1 MDEPWVLPVGAVN
14 TQICEMRIVS
24 SEVVFPKL
32 GFSMDEGVIA
42 EWLVADGAAI
52 KEGQPIYVVESDKST
67 QEIESPASG
76 TLKIIGRVGEVY
88 KVGTVIGEVS

>member
-1 MDEPWVLPVGAVN
+1 
-14 TQICEMRIVS
+14 
-24 SEVVFPKL
+24 
-32 GFSMDEGVIA
+32 MDEGVIA

-52 KEGQPIYVVESDKST
+52 KEGQPIYVLESDKST

-88 KVGTVIGEVS
+88 KAGTVIGEVS